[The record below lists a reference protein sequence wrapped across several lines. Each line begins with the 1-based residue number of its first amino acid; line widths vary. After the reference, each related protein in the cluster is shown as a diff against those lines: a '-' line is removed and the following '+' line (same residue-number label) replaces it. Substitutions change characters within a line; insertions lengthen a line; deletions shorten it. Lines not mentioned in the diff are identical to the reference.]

1 MIMKDDESLKI
12 ALVMLL
18 QGIELANHEKMLT
31 QQREIM
37 RGDYDR
43 V

>member
-1 MIMKDDESLKI
+1 MKDDESLKI
-12 ALVMLL
+12 ALVMIL
-18 QGIELANHEKMLT
+18 QGIELANHEKMLK
-31 QQREIM
+31 QHREIM

>member
-1 MIMKDDESLKI
+1 MKDDESLKI

-31 QQREIM
+31 KQLEIV
-37 RGDYDR
+37 RGDYE
-43 V
+43 

>member
-18 QGIELANHEKMLT
+18 QGIESANHEKMLK